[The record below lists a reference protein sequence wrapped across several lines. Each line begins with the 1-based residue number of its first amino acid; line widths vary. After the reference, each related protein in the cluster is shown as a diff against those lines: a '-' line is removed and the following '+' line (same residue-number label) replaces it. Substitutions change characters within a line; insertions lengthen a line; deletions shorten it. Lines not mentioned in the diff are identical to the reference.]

1 MLIDGEDRAKSRPL
15 LKPDGHYIPNF
26 IPHRPKYVRLFLY
39 FCRFSEKRNSKLM
52 QKLNELLGLIDSYV
66 GSSFWFPYALL
77 GTGLF
82 FTIYLGFPQIRYFRF
97 AFKVVR
103 GKFDKTGDEGDTSHF
118 QALTT
123 ALSGTV
129 GTGNIAG
136 VALAVHVGGPAA
148 LFWMLMTAALGMTTK
163 FVEVTLS
170 HKYREKTQDG
180 TMAGGPMYYMKNKL
194 NMKWLA
200 AIFAIATILSSFGTG
215 NLPQINSI
223 SVSMHAVFGLNQ
235 MLMGGV
241 LAIILGFVIIGG
253 IKRIAAVTE
262 KLVPSMAI
270 IYFIGAFA
278 VIFNNIEN
286 IGPAFISIFSD
297 LFSGSAATGGFL
309 GASIIFAFN
318 KGVGRG
324 LFSNEAGQGS
334 APIAHASAKGHEPAS
349 EGFVAILEPFIDT
362 IVICTITGLVLLSSG
377 VWNQKHVNEFDL
389 VDMTVLT
396 SSYTDTTEDGKQL
409 LYGHISGKSPLD
421 VYSGKMTITN
431 GSLPSNISVIN
442 ARSLAENIEVLDAK
456 TGQSYTGTI
465 LLDKGKPD
473 LDVVTF
479 KGESLVHSAALTTI
493 AFTTGFFG
501 EWGQYIVA
509 IGLLLFAFSTA
520 ISWSYYGDRA
530 MIFLWGNKSVIY
542 YRIVYVVAFF
552 FAAFMDTTVIW
563 TLSGI
568 TIAVMTLPNLFGILW
583 LHKDLKQTIKDY
595 WTGFK
600 KEYPNEKIPE

>member
-1 MLIDGEDRAKSRPL
+1 MQALDDF
-15 LKPDGHYIPNF
+15 LK
-26 IPHRPKYVRLFLY
+26 
-39 FCRFSEKRNSKLM
+39 
-52 QKLNELLGLIDSYV
+52 LIDSFI
-66 GSSFWFPYALL
+66 GSSIWFPYALL

-103 GKFDKTGDEGDTSHF
+103 GKFDKADDEGDTSHF

-136 VALAVHVGGPAA
+136 VALAVHIGGPAA
-148 LFWMLMTAALGMTTK
+148 LFWMLVTAAFGMTTK

-170 HKYREKTQDG
+170 HKYREKAADG
-180 TMAGGPMYYMKNKL
+180 SMAGGPMYYMKNKL

-200 AIFAIATILSSFGTG
+200 VIFAIATILSSFGTG
-215 NLPQINSI
+215 SLPQINSI
-223 SVSMHAVFGLNQ
+223 AVSMNSVFGLNQ
-235 MLMGGV
+235 MLIGGV
-241 LAIILGFVIIGG
+241 LAVILAFVIIGG

-262 KLVPSMAI
+262 KLVPGMAI
-270 IYFIGAFA
+270 VYFIGAFA
-278 VIFNNIEN
+278 VILNNLEN
-286 IGPAFISIFSD
+286 IGPSFVSIFAD

-309 GASIIFAFN
+309 GASIAFAFN

-334 APIAHASAKGHEPAS
+334 APIAHASAKGHEPVS

-389 VDMTVLT
+389 ADMTVLAQ
-396 SSYTDTTEDGKQL
+396 SYSDTTEEGKQS
-409 LYGHISGKSPLD
+409 LYGHISGEAPLE
-421 VYSGKMTITN
+421 VYTGEMTINN
-431 GSLPSNISVIN
+431 GALPTGISVIN
-442 ARSLAENIEVLDAK
+442 ARSLAENIEILDAE
-456 TGQSYTGTI
+456 TGEPYSGTI
-465 LLDKGKPD
+465 SLDGGKPD
-473 LDVVTF
+473 LSQVTF

-530 MIFLWGNKSVIY
+530 MTFLWGSKSVVY

-552 FAAFMDTTVIW
+552 LAAFTDTTIIW

-583 LHKDLKQTIKDY
+583 LHKDMKQTVKDF
-595 WTGFK
+595 WAGFK
-600 KEYPNEKIPE
+600 KEHPDERTPE